1 MPYADPE
8 QAKDYQRTYRR
19 SRRAGDDCTPPGQTQ
34 VPVEFRLQTASD
46 VLALLGEQAEAV
58 LNDAEL
64 GTVERARTICLLGG
78 NAAQSYRTRQPR
90 RTARIAVSRAE
101 CTIQELRQRP

>member
-1 MPYADPE
+1 MPIADPE
-8 QAKDYQRTYRR
+8 KSRTFQREYKRLA
-19 SRRAGDDCTPPGQTQ
+19 RAGSCQTPGQTQ
-34 VPVEFRLQTASD
+34 VPVEFRRQTASD

-64 GTVERARTICLLGG
+64 GTVERARIICLLGG

-90 RTARIAVSRAE
+90 RTARITRSRVKD
-101 CTIQELRQRP
+101 TFQELRQGP

>member
-1 MPYADPE
+1 MPIADPE
-8 QAKDYQRTYRR
+8 KSRTFQREYKRLA
-19 SRRAGDDCTPPGQTQ
+19 RAGSCTTPGQTQ

-64 GTVERARTICLLGG
+64 GTVEWARIICVLGG

-90 RTARIAVSRAE
+90 RTARIVGSRDE
-101 CTIQELRQRP
+101 STIQELRQRP

>member
-19 SRRAGDDCTPPGQTQ
+19 IRRAGDDCTTPGQTQ

-64 GTVERARTICLLGG
+64 GTVERARTICLFGG
-78 NAAQSYRTRQPR
+78 NACTKLSNSATSPHGSNRCKPR
-90 RTARIAVSRAE
+90 
-101 CTIQELRQRP
+101 

>member
-1 MPYADPE
+1 MPIADPE
-8 QAKDYQRTYRR
+8 KSRTYQRECRR
-19 SRRAGDDCTPPGQTQ
+19 LARAGFCQTPGQTQ

-64 GTVERARTICLLGG
+64 GTVERARTICLFGG
-78 NAAQSYRTRQPR
+78 NACTKLSNSATSPHGSNRCKPR
-90 RTARIAVSRAE
+90 
-101 CTIQELRQRP
+101 

>member
-19 SRRAGDDCTPPGQTQ
+19 IRRAGDDCTTPSTTPL
-34 VPVEFRLQTASD
+34 PVEFRLQTASD

-58 LNDAEL
+58 LNDETL
-64 GTVERARTICLLGG
+64 GSVERARTIGYLSGVMLRAIELGNLAG
-78 NAAQSYRTRQPR
+78 RLESLEAALK
-90 RTARIAVSRAE
+90 SRSKN
-101 CTIQELRQRP
+101 